1 MTQPKKTIT
10 LGELR
15 HELTKLLSY
24 PDDTE
29 IIFGQGDLS
38 FYKFKPWLYRA
49 DEKTPKLVDLEFNEL
64 YKVTVD
70 PDDNA

>member
-1 MTQPKKTIT
+1 MAQTKKTIT

-15 HELTKLLSY
+15 HELSNLLNY

-38 FYKFKPWLYRA
+38 FCRFKHWLYRA
-49 DEKTPKLVDLEFNEL
+49 DDKTPKIIDLEFNEL
-64 YKVTVD
+64 YKVTHD
-70 PDDNA
+70 PDAKE